1 VSGKPHA
8 AWLAMGL
15 LAFGTGAVSHGR
27 ERPVASAAVPVLYTE
42 GTVHGFLELTTADGA
57 LLAHGDLLQVV
68 REGGIASRMVFHL
81 AKGSVFEES
90 VTFSQRDVFTMQTYH
105 LVQSGPAFADDL
117 DATLSRS
124 GTYLVKTK
132 SHKDGREHEYSGT
145 LSMPGDVYNGMVSTI
160 AKNISTRENTT
171 VHFVAFMPEPRIIAL
186 ELAPSGTQ
194 RVHLGQH
201 EETAVNFAVKPKL
214 GFLLGLGAKLTG
226 KMPPDSHVWIITNDV
241 PAFVRSEGP
250 LYSGPVWR
258 IALTSP
264 EWPK

>member
-1 VSGKPHA
+1 
-8 AWLAMGL
+8 
-15 LAFGTGAVSHGR
+15 
-27 ERPVASAAVPVLYTE
+27 
-42 GTVHGFLELTTADGA
+42 
-57 LLAHGDLLQVV
+57 
-68 REGGIASRMVFHL
+68 
-81 AKGSVFEES
+81 VFEES

-124 GTYLVKTK
+124 GSYLVKTK

-160 AKNISTRENTT
+160 AKNIPTRENTT

-201 EETAVNFAVKPKL
+201 EETAVNFTVKPKL
-214 GFLLGLGAKLTG
+214 GFLLGIGAKLTG
-226 KMPPDSHVWIITNDV
+226 KMPPDSHVWIITDDV

>member
-1 VSGKPHA
+1 
-8 AWLAMGL
+8 
-15 LAFGTGAVSHGR
+15 
-27 ERPVASAAVPVLYTE
+27 
-42 GTVHGFLELTTADGA
+42 
-57 LLAHGDLLQVV
+57 
-68 REGGIASRMVFHL
+68 
-81 AKGSVFEES
+81 VFEES

-124 GTYLVKTK
+124 GTYVVKTK
-132 SHKDGREHEYSGT
+132 SHKDGREHEYAGT

-201 EETAVNFAVKPKL
+201 EETAMNFTVKPQL
-214 GFLLGLGAKLTG
+214 GFLLRLGAKLTG
-226 KMPPDSHVWIITNDV
+226 KMPPDSHVWIITDEV

-250 LYSGPVWR
+250 LFSGPVWR

>member
-1 VSGKPHA
+1 VIGKPHA

-27 ERPVASAAVPVLYTE
+27 ERPVASAAVPVRYTE
-42 GTVHGFLELTTADGA
+42 GTVHGFLELTTADGT
-57 LLAHGDLLQVV
+57 LLAHGDLLQIV

-90 VTFSQRDVFTMQTYH
+90 VTFSQHDVFTMQTYH

-124 GTYLVKTK
+124 GSYLVKTK
-132 SHKDGREHEYSGT
+132 SHKDGQEHEYSGT

-160 AKNISTRENTT
+160 AKNISTHENTT

-186 ELAPSGTQ
+186 ELAPSGIQ

-201 EETAVNFAVKPKL
+201 EETAVNFTVKPQL
-214 GFLLGLGAKLTG
+214 GFLLRLGAKLTG
-226 KMPPDSHVWIITNDV
+226 KMPPDSHVWIITDEV

-264 EWPK
+264 EWAK